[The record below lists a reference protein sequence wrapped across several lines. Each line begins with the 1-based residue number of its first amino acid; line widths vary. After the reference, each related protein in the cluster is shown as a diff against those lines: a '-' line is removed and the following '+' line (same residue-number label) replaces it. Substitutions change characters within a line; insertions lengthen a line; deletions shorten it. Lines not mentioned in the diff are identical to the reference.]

1 MDEAI
6 NQLIVTSVNLNILFF
21 WITVR
26 QKLFED
32 ISLDLGN
39 GDEDFRQYSDT
50 LWN

>member
-6 NQLIVTSVNLNILFF
+6 NRLIVTSVNLNILVF

-32 ISLDLGN
+32 IGLDLGD
-39 GDEDFRQYSDT
+39 GDGDFPRYSDT